1 MRKNGTLYP
10 KIDKLPTKAI
20 PVSAYAASVPIK
32 VGTVYMKYKRFTD
45 GYTTGAG
52 NPGKGSN
59 PGYKI
64 RCYKGMNFVIPD
76 S

>member
-1 MRKNGTLYP
+1 MRKKGTKYP
-10 KIDKLPTKAI
+10 KIAHLPDNAV
-20 PVSAYAASVPIK
+20 PVSEFANVQAIQ

-59 PGYKI
+59 PAYKI

-76 S
+76 